1 MTGGGR
7 VEVLDQVRDVAAAR
21 MPVVTEAEMGAHLVR
36 HGTRVVEHHGRLW
49 SPTLPGFYRPV
60 HLLARLSAREATC
73 PARSAWG
80 YQACLAD
87 DEARHADAAVPV
99 HLVTDLDALGE
110 SRLSKN
116 RRRSLRKAREHVRFV
131 ELTGSG
137 LLRRDGYEVLRS
149 AHARSGAG
157 RLPGRREYEAQVSR
171 LGDPAHGIVIAGL
184 VDGRLAGYTSGH
196 AVDGT
201 AYARDLVVASWA
213 LDTGISTGL
222 TYEFFWA
229 CRRNDAVREVVDG
242 LHAREDDGLCRYK
255 EMAGI
260 PLRRV
265 PARLWLVPGAA
276 ALMRRRDPHKF
287 YRLSG
292 RG

>member
-1 MTGGGR
+1 M
-7 VEVLDQVRDVAAAR
+7 LAQARDVAVAR
-21 MPVVTEAEMGAHLVR
+21 MPVVTEAEMAASLARSGAP
-36 HGTRVVEHHGRLW
+36 VVEHRGRLW
-49 SPTLPGFYRPV
+49 TPTLPGFYRPV
-60 HLLARLSAREATC
+60 HLLARLSDAQATR
-73 PARSAWG
+73 PAPTAWG

-87 DEARHADAAVPV
+87 DDARHADAAVPV
-99 HLVTDLDALGE
+99 HLVTDLDAFE
-110 SRLSKN
+110 EPRLSKS

-131 ELTGSG
+131 ELTGAEL
-137 LLRRDGYEVLRS
+137 LLREGYEVLRS

-157 RLPGRREYEAQVSR
+157 RLPSRRGYEAQVSR

-201 AYARDLVVASWA
+201 AYARDMVVASWA

-229 CRRNDAVREVVDG
+229 CRRNPAVREVVDG
-242 LHAREDDGLCRYK
+242 LHAREDEGLCRYK
-255 EMAGI
+255 EMSGI

-265 PARLWLVPGAA
+265 PARLWMVPGAA
-276 ALMRRRDPHKF
+276 QVLRRLDPHKY

>member
-1 MTGGGR
+1 M
-7 VEVLDQVRDVAAAR
+7 EVLDQVRDVTAAR

-36 HGTRVVEHHGRLW
+36 HGTRVVQHRGRLW
-49 SPTLPGFYRPV
+49 TPTLPGFYRPV
-60 HLLARLSAREATC
+60 HLLARLTAQEATR
-73 PARSAWG
+73 PARSSWA
-80 YQACLAD
+80 YQACLTD
-87 DEARHADAAVPV
+87 DDAPRADAAVPV
-99 HLVTDLDALGE
+99 HLVTDLDAFEE

-116 RRRSLRKAREHVRFV
+116 RRRSLRRAREHVRFV
-131 ELTGSG
+131 ELTGAG
-137 LLRRDGYEVLRS
+137 LLLREGYEVLRS
-149 AHARSGAG
+149 AHERSGAG
-157 RLPGRREYEAQVSR
+157 RLPSRREYEAQAR
-171 LGDPAHGIVIAGL
+171 RIGDPAHGIVIAGL

-201 AYARDLVVASWA
+201 AYARDMVVASWA

-242 LHAREDDGLCRYK
+242 LHAREDEGLCRYK
-255 EMAGI
+255 EMSGI

-265 PARLWLVPGAA
+265 PARLRMLPGAA

>member
-1 MTGGGR
+1 MGVR
-7 VEVLDQVRDVAAAR
+7 DQTRDVAAAR

-36 HGTRVVEHHGRLW
+36 HGRRVLAHHGRLW

-60 HLLARLSAREATC
+60 HLLARLTAQQATR

-87 DEARHADAAVPV
+87 DDAPRADAAVPV
-99 HLVTDLDALGE
+99 HLVTDLDAFDE
-110 SRLSKN
+110 PRLSRS

-131 ELTGSG
+131 ELTGPG
-137 LLRRDGYEVLRS
+137 LLLREGYEVLRS

-157 RLPGRREYEAQVSR
+157 RLPSRAVYEAQVRR
-171 LGDPAHGIVIAGL
+171 LGDPAHGIVLAGL
-184 VDGRLAGYTSGH
+184 VEGRLAGYTSGH

-201 AYARDLVVASWA
+201 AYARDMVVATWA
-213 LDTGISTGL
+213 LDSGISTGL

-229 CRRNDAVREVVDG
+229 CRRNPAVREVVDG

-255 EMAGI
+255 ELSGI

-265 PARLWLVPGAA
+265 PARLWIVPGGA
-276 ALMRRRDPHKF
+276 ALMRRRDPDKF

>member
-1 MTGGGR
+1 M
-7 VEVLDQVRDVAAAR
+7 EVRDQVRDVSAAR
-21 MPVVTEAEMGAHLVR
+21 MPVVTEAQMGAHLAQ
-36 HGTRVVEHHGRLW
+36 HGSRVVEHRGRLW
-49 SPTLPGFYRPV
+49 SPALPGFYRPV
-60 HLLARLSAREATC
+60 HLLARLSAREATR
-73 PARSAWG
+73 PSRTAWG
-80 YQACLAD
+80 YQACLLAD
-87 DEARHADAAVPV
+87 DAEHADAAVPV
-99 HLVTDLDALGE
+99 HLVTDLDALDE
-110 SRLSKN
+110 PRLSRN

-131 ELTGSG
+131 ELTGPG
-137 LLRRDGYEVLRS
+137 LLQREGYEVLRS
-149 AHARSGAG
+149 AQARSGAG
-157 RLPGRREYEAQVSR
+157 RLPGPREYHAQVGR

-229 CRRNDAVREVVDG
+229 CRRNDAVHEVVDG
-242 LHAREDDGLCRYK
+242 LHARENEGLCRYK
-255 EMAGI
+255 ELSGI

-265 PARLWLVPGAA
+265 PARLWMLPGAA

-292 RG
+292 RD